1 VVGVV
6 VKIAV
11 DAKEAEV
18 KITQVADDLS
28 GQPMVDAVDEATA
41 LIEYTAEDIVP
52 VVTGLLRS
60 TIEREVIT
68 KGAADNPVTKGVV
81 GSDLYYAPFVEARKP
96 FLAPAL
102 EVNEVKV
109 GKIIDAAVDRIVK
122 E

>member
-1 VVGVV
+1 M
-6 VKIAV
+6 KITV
-11 DAKEAEV
+11 DSREAEAKV
-18 KITQVADDLS
+18 KQVGDDLH

-41 LIEYTAEDIVP
+41 LVERTAEDIVP

-68 KGAADNPVTKGVV
+68 KGAADSPVVRGVV
-81 GSDLYYAPFVEARKP
+81 GTDLYYAPFVEARKP

-102 EVNEVKV
+102 EVNEAKV
-109 GKIIDAAVDRIVK
+109 ARIIDAAVDHIVK